1 MEAVILKGYP
11 LTHKNHP
18 RHTKQD
24 EKGKKNLPREQIK
37 KGNMFSHRAKREESI
52 RDPEEA
58 REAIQMERRDKS
70 AGR

>member
-24 EKGKKNLPREQIK
+24 EKGKKKPTQ
-37 KGNMFSHRAKREESI
+37 GT
-52 RDPEEA
+52 D
-58 REAIQMERRDKS
+58 
-70 AGR
+70 